1 MNYTGLSSTEAINLL
16 AKNGKN
22 TLTEAHKT
30 KWYEML
36 IRQYTE
42 LMSAIL
48 LIAGVLS
55 FLLDDVEG
63 GAVILFIVA
72 LNGVIGFIQE
82 WRTEKTLEALKKMV
96 KPQIRVIR
104 DSKEQMIATE
114 ELVIGDIVVLQEGDR
129 IPADGVMKTVNTLK
143 IDEAALTGESLPVD
157 KYADDTVF
165 MGSAVVKGS
174 GILEISSTGMNTKFG
189 EIARLATTT
198 ETTLSPLQREVL
210 NIGTFVLKLT
220 GVLCTLLFILEIAT
234 GGTFLKSLMF
244 SISVAL
250 GAIPEGLQTTLTI
263 ALALGAQVLARRNA
277 VMKRLTSVETL
288 GAVSTICS
296 DKTGTLTKNEMTVRE
311 LYTASDAYYTVSGV
325 GYNPSL
331 GSVKIETHSDM
342 TNHLELINK
351 ACVYCNEAKLVE
363 TNGIYT
369 VLGDPTEGALI
380 VLSEKDGMPLV
391 KPYNG
396 NKTVFPFDSD
406 RKMMSVI
413 IDKEQYTKGSPD
425 QILEK
430 CDMTDSDKNKVL
442 EVYHTMANKALRVL
456 AIAYKQYN
464 DSTSLPTNED
474 DAECHMQFIG
484 LIGMMDPARDDAK
497 DAIHEAHNAG
507 IRVIMITG
515 DGALTARAVASDLG
529 LVYNNNEVII
539 EGVDIEKMS
548 DIELTNVLSDRSR
561 QVIFARALPIQKRRI
576 VDILQSQGEIV
587 AMTGDGVNDAP
598 ALKKADIGIAMG
610 ITGTEVSKEAAVM
623 VLEDDSFATIIR
635 AVKEGRR
642 IYENLKKMMFFI
654 FSCNLAELTTIFA
667 AYFMGFPMM
676 LTAILILC
684 IDLGTDILPAVALS
698 VDSAESNVMKRPPRP
713 INKRI
718 LERPFI
724 IEFAIT
730 GIIIGIS
737 VIAVYVYK
745 LYMMGMLN
753 AEHTLHSYIPEAAS
767 VGFTTLVLVQLLMMF
782 SNRSFSKPF
791 YTRPIKDN
799 WMLIISPITS
809 LLMVFIMLYTS
820 FLNDILGTY
829 PISINDWILV
839 IIASMVPFI
848 IREIWK
854 HSKNNT

>member
-730 GIIIGIS
+730 GIIIGRS